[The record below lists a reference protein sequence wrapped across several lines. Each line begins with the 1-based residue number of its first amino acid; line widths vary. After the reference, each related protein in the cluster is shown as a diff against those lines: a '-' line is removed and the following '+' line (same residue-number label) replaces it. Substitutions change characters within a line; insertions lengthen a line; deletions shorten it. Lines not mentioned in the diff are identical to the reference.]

1 MLCFF
6 LFRYPQEFVI
16 ELGTQVAISR
26 IKTATNN
33 VRDLQIDRCYGPVG
47 DWEPVFRVSIAEGAD
62 GHLQMESNQ
71 VNRVKAQRLRVRI
84 NSGWSNF
91 STVHNIS
98 VEANISA

>member
-26 IKTATNN
+26 IKTATNGI
-33 VRDLQIDRCYGPVG
+33 RDLQIDRSYGPVG
-47 DWEPVFRVSIAEGAD
+47 DWEPVFRVNVSEAAD

-84 NSGWSNF
+84 NSGWSDF
-91 STVHNIS
+91 ASVHNVT
-98 VEANISA
+98 VEAKISA

>member
-1 MLCFF
+1 M
-6 LFRYPQEFVI
+6 I
-16 ELGTQVAISR
+16 ELGAQVAISR
-26 IKTATNN
+26 IKTATSN
-33 VRDLQIDRCYGPVG
+33 VRDIQIDRCYGPVG
-47 DWEPVFRVSIAEGAD
+47 DWEPVFRVTVSEAAD

-98 VEANISA
+98 VEAKISA